1 MKGSSI
7 RHACVAVLAVFGCN
21 ASGVGPAERQ
31 AAYQVWNS
39 RCVNCHGPTGMGDGP
54 QARNLEVS
62 PRRLNDK
69 MWQTK
74 VSDEHIAKVIVEGG
88 ASVGKSALMAANPDL
103 ADKPR
108 VVQAL
113 VQIVREL

>member
-1 MKGSSI
+1 MKRLASSMLVVA
-7 RHACVAVLAVFGCN
+7 ACNSG
-21 ASGVGPAERQ
+21 GVGPAQRQ
-31 AAYQVWNS
+31 AAYEIWNT
-39 RCVNCHGPTGMGDGP
+39 RCVNCHGPTGAGDGP
-54 QARNLEVS
+54 QARNLQTP

-69 MWQTK
+69 MWQAK
-74 VSDEHIAKVIVEGG
+74 VSDEHIATVIVEGG

-103 ADKPR
+103 ADEPV